1 MIDYFE
7 TSIRI
12 NPDDLF
18 FTYVD
23 ENGHEIHYTYWQARL
38 ISATLARK
46 LQNVGIRATN
56 IVAIDLPN
64 CPELIF
70 FALACAYGGYTMALF
85 PPDMSESEKL
95 TCSFALERAGTPIR
109 CIIDEGNA
117 YDLLYNVRSMPEDES
132 DIIADIYSESIRSR
146 SIMGESQDLIDD
158 TVHFAERAAHLF
170 DSDMQAV
177 VIFAGGQRST
187 VQDGKRDKL
196 RAIPL
201 SWTELLESSA
211 LRCDCLTVGSSKLWQ
226 ERLPFNSFSMSGSL
240 RKKASKP
247 DIIWQC
253 VLPLTMIDGLQTFIG
268 AVVSKTPF
276 RLHALFDAERILLDS
291 EYGVATHIVVDDSAL
306 QDLMTVEEWRGEATP
321 GVASRLCRY
330 QCVLLVGRNPDGITM
345 KRAYDLGARI
355 FASYGLPET
364 SGTVATSQ
372 VTQDFYG
379 GVQPL
384 PGYEAR
390 IVDPDD
396 EGFGR
401 LAIKGPGV
409 FAGYLNMRTAFS
421 VDHFFITEERAAI
434 ENDLIYIKNKRENMF
449 VSAGQNIYPV
459 EIAEIFRH
467 VSGVAGVHVFG
478 VEDTRCGMLP
488 VAAIE
493 RSDPMLT
500 PQDIENETR
509 RWFSHINVPISIF
522 VFDQLPRT
530 EQGTL
535 NRRAIEAF
543 FQS

>member
-7 TSIRI
+7 TSVRI

-18 FTYVD
+18 FTFVD
-23 ENGHEIHYTYWQARL
+23 ENGIEIAYSYWQARL

-46 LQNVGIRATN
+46 LQNAGIRPN
-56 IVAIDLPN
+56 SVVGIDLPN
-64 CPELIF
+64 CPEFVF

-85 PPDMSESEKL
+85 PPEMTESEKL
-95 TCSFALERAGTPIR
+95 TCSFELERAGMPIK

-117 YDLLYNVRSMPEDES
+117 YDLLPKVRQMPNDES
-132 DIIADIYSESIRSR
+132 AIIADIFNESRHSR

-170 DSDMQAV
+170 DSDLQAV
-177 VIFAGGQRST
+177 VLFTGGQRAAT
-187 VQDGKRDKL
+187 QDGKRNKL

-201 SWTELLESSA
+201 TWSELLESST
-211 LRCDCLTVGSSKLWQ
+211 LRCDCLTHGSSKLWQ

-240 RKKASKP
+240 KQKSSRP
-247 DIIWQC
+247 EIIWQC
-253 VLPLTMIDGLQTFIG
+253 VLPLTNIDGLQTLIG
-268 AVVSKTPF
+268 AVVSKVAF
-276 RLHALFDAERILLDS
+276 RLHATFDAERILLDS
-291 EYGVATHIVVDDSAL
+291 EYGLATHLVVDDIAL

-321 GVASRLCRY
+321 GVASRFCRY

-345 KRAYDLGARI
+345 KRAYDLGVRI
-355 FASYGLPET
+355 FASYGLPEA

-372 VTQDFYG
+372 VTSDFYG
-379 GVQPL
+379 GVKPL
-384 PGYEAR
+384 EGYEVR
-390 IVDPDD
+390 IVDPND

-409 FAGYLNMRTAFS
+409 FSGYLNSRTPFS
-421 VDHFFITEERAAI
+421 IDHFFITEERAAI
-434 ENDLIYIKNKRENMF
+434 ENGLIYIKNRLENMF

-459 EIAEIFRH
+459 EIADVFRH
-467 VSGVAGVHVFG
+467 VPGVSGVHVFG
-478 VEDTRCGMLP
+478 VADTRCGMLP
-488 VAAIE
+488 VAVIE
-493 RSDPMLT
+493 RNDPLLT
-500 PQDIENETR
+500 PQDIESETR
-509 RWFSHINVPISIF
+509 HWFSNINVPISIF

-535 NRRAIEAF
+535 NRRSIEAF